1 MTIRNDIPCRA
12 LAGAKVMLP
21 FVFAASAQA
30 QGPAAVNPQVAP
42 TNPVVSV
49 DPRVPR
55 AAGQPCVVEL
65 LHQRPW
71 PQQDAYMDIDP
82 NITYM
87 PPASCPPPWAKII
100 LKIDMRTTRRSVVDT
115 LGMDLAHVRLFRS
128 GTPHYDDLS
137 RWHIE
142 RDLTDYSALFREPQ
156 AGRIWSTAD
165 PQAIDWGWVDHRS
178 TYNADAQL
186 LFYPASAA
194 TPAPRVPD
202 AVVAIDSNTPVA
214 LPHNIVRAYLDVE
227 ADYQG
232 NPFWYTCVGDVGNI
246 PLGDVFAPGA
256 APKNSITPPIQGCG
270 GGSFREIKIGVDGTA
285 AGIAPAFPLVVAD
298 LNWWYHRNSADLPIP
313 TLEMLNFRP
322 YRVDLTPFAAILSA
336 PGPHSVTADNRPPSD
351 EEGPGGAETLL
362 LYLDR
367 GRNQVTG
374 TVTLNTLTTEK
385 GTPSETNT
393 LTQTDLTIRG
403 HIQTVQ
409 HRDFKICGCATTS
422 YGRIDS
428 CVHQTSQFHNL
439 QAFHLEG
446 PTSGMFFIDAD
457 KLYDQNIKLSST
469 VQQTSSRVLG
479 NRLIAW
485 DRTST
490 SFPLHMIYSIATHVE
505 RGDGW
510 GVDFRRTNVTVV
522 QSRVVDGDHYR
533 PGLGHFTTHA
543 GSRFY
548 SVKKNGSQQPAPRWA
563 SYTTSDYRD
572 NFGSCYHGE
581 LGASDGAIVHLA
593 KGTTCPG
600 GRNQVRWFAHP
611 DGSPYT
617 LGWWH

>member
-1 MTIRNDIPCRA
+1 
-12 LAGAKVMLP
+12 MLP

-71 PQQDAYMDIDP
+71 PQQSIQMDIDP

-100 LKIDMRTTRRSVVDT
+100 LKIDMRTTQRSVVET
-115 LGMDLAHVRLFRS
+115 LGMDLAGVRLFRS
-128 GTPHYDDLS
+128 AAPHYNGLS
-137 RWHIE
+137 RWHVE
-142 RDLTDYSALFREPQ
+142 RDLTDYSALFREPH
-156 AGRIWSTAD
+156 AGSIWSA
-165 PQAIDWGWVDHRS
+165 QNSEAIDWGWDQLQPI
-178 TYNADAQL
+178 YNADAQL

-202 AVVAIDSNTPVA
+202 AVVGIDSNAPVA

-227 ADYQG
+227 ADYLD
-232 NPFWYTCVGDVGNI
+232 NPFWYTCVGNVGNI
-246 PLGDVFAPGA
+246 PLGDVLAPGGLPKETIN
-256 APKNSITPPIQGCG
+256 APVQGCG
-270 GGSFREIKIGVDGTA
+270 GGSFREIKIAVDGTA
-285 AGIAPAFPLVVAD
+285 AGIAPAFPRVVAD

-336 PGPHSVTADNRPPSD
+336 AGPHSVTADNPPPSP

-374 TVTLNTLTTEK
+374 TVTLNTLATEK

-393 LTQTDLTIRG
+393 LKRAGLTTRG
-403 HIQTVQ
+403 HIKTGQ

-422 YGRIDS
+422 HGRIDS
-428 CVHQTSQFHNL
+428 CVHQTSQFHNV

-446 PTSGMFFIDAD
+446 PSSDVFFDDAD
-457 KLYDQNIKLSST
+457 KLYDQNIELSNT

-479 NRLIAW
+479 KRLIAW

-490 SFPLHMIYSIATHVE
+490 SYPLQMIYSIATHVTV
-505 RGDGW
+505 DAGW
-510 GVDFRRTNVTVV
+510 IIDFKRTNVTVL

-543 GSRFY
+543 VSRFY
-548 SVKKNGSQQPAPRWA
+548 SVNKGGSQQPVPRWA

-572 NFGSCYHGE
+572 NFGSCHHGE
-581 LGASDGAIVHLA
+581 LGASNGAIVHLA
-593 KGTTCPG
+593 KGTTCPE
-600 GRNQVRWFAHP
+600 GRNWVRWFTHP
-611 DGSPYT
+611 DGSPDT
-617 LGWWH
+617 LGWWR